1 YSSRMVHL
9 LFRHPVDP
17 NIIETIRDIM
27 NETIHYFGKDD
38 VYISVRASLPSEDAV
53 DLFFAKFPDQE
64 EELLLNIIK
73 VLGKKNLGIAKV
85 ILE

>member
-1 YSSRMVHL
+1 M
-9 LFRHPVDP
+9 
-17 NIIETIRDIM
+17 T
-27 NETIHYFGKDD
+27 ETIHYFGKDD
-38 VYISVRASLPSEDAV
+38 LDISVKASIPSESAV
-53 DLFFAKFPDQE
+53 DLFFVRFPDQE